1 MAKLPAFSG
10 AARLRALGGGDAA
23 LVPSAKLSG
32 PMPWVIAI
40 MVGLTVIA
48 LAGGLAL
55 RHLTDSAAEN
65 LAGGITVQVVEAN
78 ADLAHAQAERAA
90 ARLLATPGVAEVH
103 VVSQDQL
110 DRLIEPWLDI
120 RDAGGE
126 DPIPVPALVDA
137 RLSHAVDGETLGA
150 LRRSVREV
158 APAARV
164 DAQSSWL
171 KPVFGAVASLQW
183 LALVL
188 IALLGAA
195 TAAAVLLAV
204 RTALG
209 ANRDTI
215 EIVHLLGGTDSQIAR
230 IFQRA
235 IGQDAALGAVAGLA
249 IGVTAVVLIGR
260 RFAALG
266 AGLIDGGAF
275 ARLDWALLGLV
286 PVVGTLLAIVTTR
299 FTVTRALGR
308 ML

>member
-1 MAKLPAFSG
+1 MA
-10 AARLRALGGGDAA
+10 RALNIFGGQKRGDGG
-23 LVPSAKLSG
+23 LVPATQLSG

-40 MVGLTVIA
+40 MVALTVIA

-55 RHLTDSAAEN
+55 RHLTDTASED
-65 LAGGITVQVVEAN
+65 LSGGVTVQVVEAN
-78 ADLAHAQAERAA
+78 PDLAHAQAERAA
-90 ARLLATPGVAEVH
+90 ARLRATPGVAEAH

-110 DRLIEPWLDI
+110 DKLIEPWLDI
-120 RDAGGE
+120 RDASAD

-137 RLSHAVDGETLGA
+137 RLSHPVDGETLGA

-171 KPVFGAVASLQW
+171 RPVFGAVASLQW

-195 TAAAVLLAV
+195 TSAAVLLAV

-215 EIVHLLGGTDSQIAR
+215 EIVHLLGGSDTQIAR

-235 IGQDAALGAVAGLA
+235 IGQDAALGGIAGLA
-249 IGVTAVVLIGR
+249 MGITAVLLLGR
-260 RFAALG
+260 RFAGLG

-275 ARLDWALLGLV
+275 AWFDWAILALV
-286 PVVGTLLAIVTTR
+286 PVAGTLLAMLTARV
-299 FTVTRALGR
+299 TVTRALGR